1 MKFEDLSN
9 TQLKKVIRNYRL
21 HLLKELTGYTKMSRD
36 DLITLCKK
44 LFDIDDEKI
53 KPKITE
59 PIFFDIPQGRQSKAV
74 KNKKVITLKEQK
86 PEPKQE
92 PKPDPKPE
100 VDEIAISNIKEPI
113 YRKLDINQAT
123 DMKEKYN
130 KLFKSTLKTEEE
142 NYFKKWS
149 VKDLFDVKE
158 KLLSVSG
165 NDKIFKDVVKKY
177 NLYNLNEPNRITKK
191 KPYKTLKEAVLS
203 WLEEN
208 RFSMSEE
215 LRNLK
220 NILYNLTDRIL
231 EEKQKQSQSK
241 RQTLNNL

>member
-1 MKFEDLSN
+1 MKFEDLSDA
-9 TQLKKVIRNYRL
+9 QLKRVIKNYRL
-21 HLLKELTGYTKMSRD
+21 HLLKELTGYTKMSRE
-36 DLITLCKK
+36 DLINLCKK

-59 PIFFDIPQGRQSKAV
+59 PIYFDIPKGKQPKAE
-74 KNKKVITLKEQK
+74 KIKKVIMPLEIK
-86 PEPKQE
+86 PEPKS
-92 PKPDPKPE
+92 KA
-100 VDEIAISNIKEPI
+100 DEIAISNIKEPV
-113 YRKLDINQAT
+113 YRKLDITQAT
-123 DMKEKYN
+123 NMKEKYN

-158 KLLSVSG
+158 KLLSVSA

-177 NLYNLNEPNRITKK
+177 NLYNLNEPDRITKK

-203 WLEEN
+203 WFEEN

-220 NILYNLTDRIL
+220 NIIYNLTDKIL
-231 EEKQKQSQSK
+231 EEKRNSELYEKYSK
-241 RQTLNNL
+241 NK